1 MGKALIPRP
10 LGGRHSLSIGF
21 AVVVVIGC
29 TRGAIF
35 VFVIARDAERA
46 AQFFGQRRLAEQ
58 AGVRAGRGRL
68 R

>member
-1 MGKALIPRP
+1 VPV
-10 LGGRHSLSIGF
+10 SIGF

-58 AGVRAGRGRL
+58 AGLFRL
-68 R
+68 H